1 MSDFIFLT
9 IKEKPGQILDKH
21 LKLWPEDIGIKINSY
36 NNTWKSNYFADIL
49 NAIKMYQSSEK
60 QNWNI

>member
-36 NNTWKSNYFADIL
+36 NNT
-49 NAIKMYQSSEK
+49 
-60 QNWNI
+60 